1 MTNSP
6 IEKLNLSDTQYADIL
21 LNSINPGFELGLIA
35 QGVEPEEAK
44 MKARLITL
52 LTRKPETPE
61 AWQELRKSWTETLG
75 KEPTDKDFALISQI
89 FWNNET
95 TQH

>member
-1 MTNSP
+1 MTNPP
-6 IEKLNLSDTQYADIL
+6 IEKLNLSDTQ
-21 LNSINPGFELGLIA
+21 
-35 QGVEPEEAK
+35 
-44 MKARLITL
+44 LITL
-52 LTRKPETPE
+52 LTRKPATPE

-89 FWNNET
+89 FWDNET

>member
-6 IEKLNLSDTQYADIL
+6 IEKLNLCDTQYADIL

-35 QGVEPEEAK
+35 QGVEPEEAGV
-44 MKARLITL
+44 KARFITL
-52 LTRKPETPE
+52 LSRKPETPE

-89 FWNNET
+89 LWDNQT